1 MVEVHI
7 IRDREM
13 IQYKYMEEE
22 DYFTQTLLP
31 ALIDALAAAAMAA
44 GLLPLQLS
52 LSFYSLTHTHRS
64 LSLSFCS
71 QIMPLFIGISWQTI
85 GHQLWHKWWQHM
97 GCTIFIDGG
106 CNYHCSFLT
115 MITLLLRVGC
125 IIYCPLMANP
135 NTFNGCVKMLDQIPH
150 SSISS

>member
-64 LSLSFCS
+64 LSLILLSNNAS
-71 QIMPLFIGISWQTI
+71 IY
-85 GHQLWHKWWQHM
+85 WH
-97 GCTIFIDGG
+97 F
-106 CNYHCSFLT
+106 
-115 MITLLLRVGC
+115 
-125 IIYCPLMANP
+125 MADNR
-135 NTFNGCVKMLDQIPH
+135 
-150 SSISS
+150 SSIMAQMMATHGLHYFYRWWVQLPL